1 MFPGRLVLDKSRC
14 LRKMGWVDWYPCFSN
29 PSIPGSW
36 LRVEAVHMDHWSH
49 MLTWPPV
56 ATFPP
61 PPIVPHMALYHCS
74 LLRKL
79 GVLNLG
85 LQASHTLLI
94 SSTCLLLCPLLT
106 PFLSQSHYKQGLT
119 HLGGLL
125 LSRLFLLGSHAHPIS
140 SFCPPLHVH
149 LGRILIQVFPCSPR
163 NVNKFYTK
171 HSSLFRASVL
181 LFVNRF

>member
-74 LLRKL
+74 FLRKL

-119 HLGGLL
+119 HLGGLPSVETIL
-125 LSRLFLLGSHAHPIS
+125 AWIP
-140 SFCPPLHVH
+140 CPPH
-149 LGRILIQVFPCSPR
+149 LIILPTFARSFGQNLNSCFP
-163 NVNKFYTK
+163 
-171 HSSLFRASVL
+171 LFPL
-181 LFVNRF
+181 ECE